1 MFRNGGRGKGA
12 SGNSLHTGR
21 GKGFGG
27 GGKGKGF
34 GGGGGKGF
42 GGGGKGKGFGG
53 GGGKGGG
60 KGKERFGGGR
70 DVPWTP
76 PVPLAER
83 NAEVDRIDGLF
94 GYEKLDK
101 TATSGTEH
109 VGWMTNFRTVMVEE
123 QDGAQLSAVE
133 YYFIAPDGTGFK
145 ALQRAQPY
153 FYLSVQPGAEN
164 EVEAALRRNFAA
176 EVRPRAYPLGHTRPA
191 PTHPPARPQTLAR
204 PVGAAQGH
212 RAEECGGP
220 HAAQPPLRPA
230 QAVPAGGAP
239 AGRRRYSPEHGLLP

>member
-1 MFRNGGRGKGA
+1 M
-12 SGNSLHTGR
+12 
-21 GKGFGG
+21 
-27 GGKGKGF
+27 
-34 GGGGGKGF
+34 
-42 GGGGKGKGFGG
+42 
-53 GGGKGGG
+53 
-60 KGKERFGGGR
+60 
-70 DVPWTP
+70 
-76 PVPLAER
+76 PLAER

-176 EVRPRAYPLGHTRPA
+176 EVRPRPQWA
-191 PTHPPARPQTLAR
+191 P
-204 PVGAAQGH
+204 QGSAH
-212 RAEECGGP
+212 S
-220 HAAQPPLRPA
+220 
-230 QAVPAGGAP
+230 
-239 AGRRRYSPEHGLLP
+239 RRRSSSPRSSSPSRWR